1 MNEWT
6 EFVLSL
12 IGWGIVAVLGAVVSY
27 FGFSVY
33 RRHRERSMG
42 FLASGF
48 VALSVAS
55 AVTWFG
61 LYFVGMDLIDCELGT
76 TIAMALG
83 FGLILYGLTSRP
95 G

>member
-1 MNEWT
+1 MNESA
-6 EFVLSL
+6 EFLLSL
-12 IGWGIVAVLGAVVSY
+12 VGWGIVALLGAVVSY
-27 FGFSVY
+27 FAFSVY
-33 RRHRERSMG
+33 RRHRDRSMG

-61 LYFVGMDLIDCELGT
+61 LYFVGADLIDCELGT
-76 TIAMALG
+76 TLAMALG
-83 FGLILYGLTSRP
+83 FGLILYGLLARS